1 MVTTTPVLDSDR
13 ANRQFV
19 RDAMN
24 APLLSR
30 EEETELA
37 RAWVEERDERAM
49 HKIVRAHARLVVSL
63 ASKFRG
69 YGLPSADLIQEGY
82 LGLLQAAERFD
93 PDREVRFS
101 TYAVWWIRAAIQDY
115 ILRNWSVVRVGTTTS
130 EKSLFFNLRRLRA
143 KIAEASAGY
152 MSPEAVQSIATELK
166 VKRHQVERMEVRLS
180 VPDQSMNV
188 PVGEDG
194 DMEVQDMLVE
204 TRPGPEEVVTDM
216 RDNQTRSRWLSKAL
230 RKLPQREEMIIRQRH
245 LIEDTVTLEE
255 LGKELGI
262 SKERVRQLEQRA
274 LQTLRKLIV
283 EESGSPSPL

>member
-1 MVTTTPVLDSDR
+1 MVTTPVLDSER

-19 RDAMN
+19 REAMN

-30 EEETELA
+30 EEEVELA
-37 RAWVEERDERAM
+37 KAWAEDGDQRAM
-49 HKIVRAHARLVVSL
+49 HKIVGAHARLVVSL

-69 YGLPSADLIQEGY
+69 YGLPTSDLIQEGY

-93 PDREVRFS
+93 PGREVRFS

-152 MSPEAVQSIATELK
+152 MSPEAVGSIATELK

-180 VPDQSMNV
+180 VPDQSMNL
-188 PVGEDG
+188 PVGEEG
-194 DMEVQDMLVE
+194 DMEVQDLLVDQ
-204 TRPGPEEVVTDM
+204 RPGPEEVVTDM
-216 RDNQTRSRWLSKAL
+216 RDNTTRSRWLTKAL

-245 LIEDTVTLEE
+245 LKEDSVTLEE
-255 LGKELGI
+255 LGRELGI

-274 LQTLRKLIV
+274 LKTLRKLIV
-283 EESGSPSPL
+283 EESGAARPF

>member
-1 MVTTTPVLDSDR
+1 MVTAPVLDSDR

-30 EEETELA
+30 EEEVELA
-37 RAWVEERDERAM
+37 KAWVEEGDERAM
-49 HKIVRAHARLVVSL
+49 HEIVRAHARLVVSL

-69 YGLPSADLIQEGY
+69 YGLPAADLIQEGY
-82 LGLLQAAERFD
+82 LGLLQAAGRFD
-93 PDREVRFS
+93 PGREVRFS

-152 MSPEAVQSIATELK
+152 MSPEAVGSIATELK
-166 VKRHQVERMEVRLS
+166 VKRQQVERMEVRLS

-188 PVGEDG
+188 PVGEEG
-194 DMEVQDMLVE
+194 DMEVQDMLVDQ
-204 TRPGPEEVVTDM
+204 RPGPEEVVTDL
-216 RDNQTRSRWLSKAL
+216 RDNQTRARWLSRAL

-245 LIEDTVTLEE
+245 LVEDSVTLEE

-274 LQTLRKLIV
+274 LKTLRKLIV
-283 EESGSPSPL
+283 EESGTAAPL

>member
-1 MVTTTPVLDSDR
+1 MVTAPILDSDR

-30 EEETELA
+30 EEEVELA
-37 RAWVEERDERAM
+37 KAWVEERDERAM

-93 PDREVRFS
+93 PGREVRFS

-152 MSPEAVQSIATELK
+152 MSPEAVGSIAKELK
-166 VKRHQVERMEVRLS
+166 VKRQQVERMEVRLS
-180 VPDQSMNV
+180 DPDQTMNV
-188 PVGEDG
+188 PVCEEG
-194 DMEVQDMLVE
+194 DMEVQDMLVDQ
-204 TRPGPEEVVTDM
+204 RPGPEEVVTDL
-216 RDNQTRSRWLSKAL
+216 RDNQTRARWLSRAL

-245 LIEDTVTLEE
+245 LVEDSVTLED

-274 LQTLRKLIV
+274 LKTLRKLIV
-283 EESGSPSPL
+283 EEAGTSAPL

>member
-1 MVTTTPVLDSDR
+1 MVTAPILDSDR

-30 EEETELA
+30 EEEVELA
-37 RAWVEERDERAM
+37 KAWVEERDERAM

-93 PDREVRFS
+93 PGREVRFS

-152 MSPEAVQSIATELK
+152 MSPEAVGSIAKELK
-166 VKRHQVERMEVRLS
+166 VKRQQVERMEVRLS

-188 PVGEDG
+188 PVGEEG
-194 DMEVQDMLVE
+194 DMEVQDLLVE
-204 TRPGPEEVVTDM
+204 TRPGPEEVVTEL
-216 RDNQTRSRWLSKAL
+216 RDNQTRSRWLSQAL
-230 RKLPQREEMIIRQRH
+230 RKLPAREELIIRQRH
-245 LIEDTVTLEE
+245 LIEETVTLEE

-274 LQTLRKLIV
+274 LKTLRKLIV
-283 EESGSPSPL
+283 EEAGEPLQL

>member
-1 MVTTTPVLDSDR
+1 MVTAPILDSDR

-30 EEETELA
+30 EEEVELA
-37 RAWVEERDERAM
+37 KAWVEERDERAM

-93 PDREVRFS
+93 PGREVRFS

-152 MSPEAVQSIATELK
+152 MSPEAVGSIAKELK
-166 VKRHQVERMEVRLS
+166 VKRQQVERMEVRLS

-188 PVGEDG
+188 PVGEEG
-194 DMEVQDMLVE
+194 DMEAQDMLVDQ
-204 TRPGPEEVVTDM
+204 RPGPEEVVTDL
-216 RDNQTRSRWLSKAL
+216 RDNQTRARWLSRAL

-245 LIEDTVTLEE
+245 LVEDSVTLED

-274 LQTLRKLIV
+274 LKTLRKLIV
-283 EESGSPSPL
+283 EEAGTPAPL

>member
-1 MVTTTPVLDSDR
+1 MVTAPILDSDR

-37 RAWVEERDERAM
+37 KAWVNDRDERAM

-69 YGLPSADLIQEGY
+69 YGLPPADLIQEGY

-152 MSPEAVQSIATELK
+152 MSPEAVGSIAKELK

-180 VPDQSMNV
+180 VPDQSMNL

-194 DMEVQDMLVE
+194 DMEVQDLLVDQ
-204 TRPGPEEVVTDM
+204 RPGPEEVVTDL
-216 RDNQTRSRWLSKAL
+216 RDNQTRARWLSKAL

-245 LIEDTVTLEE
+245 LVEDSVTLEE

-274 LQTLRKLIV
+274 LKTLRKLIV
-283 EESGSPSPL
+283 EEAGTPVPL

>member
-1 MVTTTPVLDSDR
+1 MVTAPVLDSDR

-30 EEETELA
+30 EEEVELA
-37 RAWVEERDERAM
+37 KAWVEKGDERAM
-49 HKIVRAHARLVVSL
+49 HEIVRAHARLVVSL

-69 YGLPSADLIQEGY
+69 YGLPAADLIQEGY
-82 LGLLQAAERFD
+82 LGLLQAAGRFD
-93 PDREVRFS
+93 PGREVRFS

-152 MSPEAVQSIATELK
+152 MSPEAVGSIATELK
-166 VKRHQVERMEVRLS
+166 VKRQQVERMEVRLS

-188 PVGEDG
+188 PVGEEG
-194 DMEVQDMLVE
+194 DMEVQDMLVDQ
-204 TRPGPEEVVTDM
+204 RPGPEEVVTDL
-216 RDNQTRSRWLSKAL
+216 RDNQTRARWLSRAL

-245 LIEDTVTLEE
+245 LVEDSVTLEE

-274 LQTLRKLIV
+274 LKTLHKLIV
-283 EESGSPSPL
+283 EESGTAAPL

>member
-1 MVTTTPVLDSDR
+1 MVTAPILDSDR

-30 EEETELA
+30 EEEVELA
-37 RAWVEERDERAM
+37 KAWVEERDERAM

-93 PDREVRFS
+93 PGREVRFS

-152 MSPEAVQSIATELK
+152 MSPEAVGSIAKELK
-166 VKRHQVERMEVRLS
+166 VKRQQVERMEVRLS

-188 PVGEDG
+188 PVGEEG
-194 DMEVQDMLVE
+194 DMEVQDMLVDQ
-204 TRPGPEEVVTDM
+204 RPGPEEVVTDL
-216 RDNQTRSRWLSKAL
+216 RDNQTRARWLSRAL

-245 LIEDTVTLEE
+245 LVEDSVTLED

-274 LQTLRKLIV
+274 LKTLRKLIV
-283 EESGSPSPL
+283 EEAGTPAPL

>member
-1 MVTTTPVLDSDR
+1 MVTAPILDSDR

-30 EEETELA
+30 EEEVELA
-37 RAWVEERDERAM
+37 KAWVEERDERAM

-93 PDREVRFS
+93 PGREVRFS

-152 MSPEAVQSIATELK
+152 MSPEAVGSIAKELK
-166 VKRHQVERMEVRLS
+166 VKRQQVERMEVRLS

-188 PVGEDG
+188 PVGEEG
-194 DMEVQDMLVE
+194 DMEVQDMLVDQ
-204 TRPGPEEVVTDM
+204 RPGPEEVVTDL
-216 RDNQTRSRWLSKAL
+216 RDNQTRARWLSRAL

-245 LIEDTVTLEE
+245 LVEDSVTLED

-274 LQTLRKLIV
+274 LKTLRKLIV
-283 EESGSPSPL
+283 EEAGTSAPL

>member
-1 MVTTTPVLDSDR
+1 MVTAPILDSDR

-30 EEETELA
+30 EEEVELA
-37 RAWVEERDERAM
+37 KAWVEERDERAM

-93 PDREVRFS
+93 PGREVRFS

-152 MSPEAVQSIATELK
+152 MSPEAVGSIAKELK
-166 VKRHQVERMEVRLS
+166 VKRQQVERMEVRLS

-188 PVGEDG
+188 PVGEEG
-194 DMEVQDMLVE
+194 DMEVQDMLVDQ
-204 TRPGPEEVVTDM
+204 RPGPEEVVTDL
-216 RDNQTRSRWLSKAL
+216 RDNQTRARWLSRAL
-230 RKLPQREEMIIRQRH
+230 RKLPQREEMIIRQRP
-245 LIEDTVTLEE
+245 LVEDSVTLED

-274 LQTLRKLIV
+274 LKTLRKLIV
-283 EESGSPSPL
+283 EEAGTSAPL